1 MRELRPEAWGVLVA
15 FAITLA
21 FNLWPANPYL
31 MGAFTF
37 VAQPLFVVAM
47 ASYLWKVLHRFRKQ
61 GIL

>member
-1 MRELRPEAWGVLVA
+1 LVA

-37 VAQPLFVVAM
+37 VAQPLFVLAAVG
-47 ASYLWKVLHRFRKQ
+47 YLWKVLRRFRQ
-61 GIL
+61 HGIL